1 MPQQKEIKKPC
12 NKLKKNNKI
21 KKAKQEKEDN
31 TKDNKQIESDFVQ
44 VPMFQ
49 RWLD

>member
-1 MPQQKEIKKPC
+1 MPQQKEIKKPR
-12 NKLKKNNKI
+12 NKSKKNNEI
-21 KKAKQEKEDN
+21 KKTKQQKQADKEDN
-31 TKDNKQIESDFVQ
+31 EQIESDFVQ

>member
-1 MPQQKEIKKPC
+1 MPEQKEIKKPR
-12 NKLKKNNKI
+12 NKSKKNNEI
-21 KKAKQEKEDN
+21 KKTKQQKQEDN
-31 TKDNKQIESDFVQ
+31 EQIESDFVQ